1 MRVSFLIVALL
12 TSYAT
17 AFPELGCQVHGG
29 GNQTNDANDANFFSG
44 GALNMADHPFV
55 PPTDTDSRTPCPAL
69 NALANHGFLPHD
81 GKAITP
87 DSIQQNII
95 SVYGFSWAL
104 ATASVEGGWQAC
116 GKFIAGKKAPTDL
129 HEFAQHNKIEHDV
142 SLAHADT
149 APGEKYAP
157 VTTDQG
163 LLQDLISRSAD
174 GQFLTMEDLSRVRVE
189 REDAAPVPLTLSQ
202 QNTGR
207 AASTLLLSR
216 FGDNEKVPVSDVQ
229 TFLGESRIPDNYTV
243 PKIPAGF
250 VNIGALITKMA
261 IMMADIRNDSS

>member
-1 MRVSFLIVALL
+1 MRVSLLIVALL

-17 AFPELGCQVHGG
+17 ALPGL
-29 GNQTNDANDANFFSG
+29 GNQNTESNEFFG
-44 GALNMADHPFV
+44 GRAVKMADHPFV
-55 PPTDTDSRTPCPAL
+55 PPTDTDSRSPCPAL
-69 NALANHGFLPHD
+69 NALANHGFITHD
-81 GKAITP
+81 GKAIDP
-87 DSIQQNII
+87 DSLKQNLI
-95 SVYGFSWAL
+95 SVFGLERAYATGF
-104 ATASVEGGWQAC
+104 VEAAWQVC
-116 GKFIAGKKAPTDL
+116 GNFSSGKPAPTDL
-129 HEFAQHNKIEHDV
+129 HEFAKHNKIEHDV

-189 REDAAPVPLTLSQ
+189 REDAAPVPLSLSQ

-229 TFLGESRIPDNYTV
+229 TFLGESRIPDGYNG
-243 PKIPAGF
+243 PKSSLGF
-250 VNIGALITKMA
+250 VTSGVLIGKMA
-261 IMMADIRNDSS
+261 ITMAGIRNSS